1 MQKIISITIPLYFFN
16 IEFLLF
22 YYRTQWSWIKKY
34 SMVIFEYN
42 PLKMYNAKHLQ
53 DDISS
58 TYITQR
64 REITY
69 IWAILSYIKL
79 YIK

>member
-1 MQKIISITIPLYFFN
+1 MELDH
-16 IEFLLF
+16 
-22 YYRTQWSWIKKY
+22 KKY
-34 SMVIFEYN
+34 SMVIFECN

-58 TYITQR
+58 TYMTQN